1 MINEAITVFF
11 YVTFLTISLCAES
24 PEQNPKPR
32 QVIVKTEVSRG
43 AEYPLKVKGVLLVE
57 SEPEV
62 VWGVLTDYE
71 HLEGVFPGLIKS
83 QILARDAGEVVVEQQ
98 YRGLIFLSRSMVFVS
113 REDPMRRIDFRRL
126 KGKSSVAGYWSLE
139 PVAGGF
145 TRLCLEVAVKP
156 RRFLPLWVVG
166 GMLKDH
172 VPHGLLSI
180 RQKSLT
186 KLNKN
191 DSEDPEIIYLEEGH
205 EERREEV
212 HEDNPSQ
219 EGF

>member
-1 MINEAITVFF
+1 MINGVITVFF
-11 YVTFLTISLCAES
+11 YLTFLTISLCAQAS
-24 PEQNPKPR
+24 EQDPKPR

-43 AEYPLKVKGVLLVE
+43 AEYPLKVTGVLLVE

-71 HLEGVFPGLIKS
+71 HLEGVFPGLVKS
-83 QILARDAGEVVVEQQ
+83 QVLTKDAGEVVVEQR

-113 REDPMRRIDFRRL
+113 REDPVRRIDFQRL

-139 PVAGGF
+139 PVAGGY
-145 TRLCLEVAVKP
+145 TKLSLEIAVRP
-156 RRFLPLWVVG
+156 RRFLPLWIVG

-205 EERREEV
+205 EEW

>member
-1 MINEAITVFF
+1 MINGVITVFF
-11 YVTFLTISLCAES
+11 YLAFLTVSLCAQAS
-24 PEQNPKPR
+24 EQNPKPR

-57 SEPEV
+57 SGPEV
-62 VWGVLTDYE
+62 VWDVLTDYE
-71 HLEGVFPGLIKS
+71 HLEGVFPGLVKS
-83 QILARDAGEVVVEQQ
+83 QILSKDAGEVVVEQR

-113 REDPMRRIDFRRL
+113 REDPMRRIDFQRL

-139 PVAGGF
+139 PVAGGL
-145 TRLCLEVAVKP
+145 TRLCLEVAVRP
-156 RRFLPLWVVG
+156 RWFLPLWVVG

-172 VPHGLLSI
+172 VPQGLLSI

-186 KLNKN
+186 KLDKTSPE
-191 DSEDPEIIYLEEGH
+191 DPEDPEIIYLEEGH
-205 EERREEV
+205 EEW